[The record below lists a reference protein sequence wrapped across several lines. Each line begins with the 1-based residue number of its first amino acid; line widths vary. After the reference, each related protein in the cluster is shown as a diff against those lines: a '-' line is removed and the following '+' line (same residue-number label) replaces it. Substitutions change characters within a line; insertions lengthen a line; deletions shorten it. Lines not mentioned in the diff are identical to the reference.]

1 MNTGEGYKVITFPD
15 SQPHVVIDNP
25 EEFHSFSKVICSLTS
40 PGKIVELLLL
50 ADALKGIHQNIL
62 ELHIPYLL
70 GARYDRRIN
79 KGDSFDLKV
88 FADLINTIGAEVH
101 LYDPHSNVSELLIED
116 IVIHTNQSLV
126 EAYDK
131 EKAVLI
137 IPDAGAAKK
146 AEDYPKWNKNI
157 VDTVQ
162 CLKKRDL
169 QTGKVLGVEIFNGE
183 KCAGR
188 NCVIIDD
195 LCDGGRTF
203 TAIVEELRVQGWI
216 PDHMTL
222 IVTHGIFSKGFA
234 DLSKCFDHII
244 TSTSYHDAT
253 PGEYKPSDSFGGMK
267 VKVVEFD
274 YNDPFQLNKDE
285 Y

>member
-1 MNTGEGYKVITFPD
+1 MRVINMNTGEGYKLITFPD
-15 SQPHVVIDNP
+15 SQPHVVID
-25 EEFHSFSKVICSLTS
+25 EEDHFSFCTRVICSLTS
-40 PGKIVELLLL
+40 PGKLVELLLVS
-50 ADALKGIHQNIL
+50 DALNGIDQEIL

-88 FADLINTIGAEVH
+88 FADLINSVNAQVH
-101 LYDPHSNVSELLIED
+101 LYDPHSNVAELLIKN
-116 IVIHTNQSLV
+116 VVVHTNEPLV
-126 EAYDK
+126 EAYEK
-131 EKAVLI
+131 ENAVLI

-146 AEDYPKWNKNI
+146 AEKYPDWNTNI
-157 VDTVQ
+157 VDTML

-203 TAIVEELRVQGWI
+203 TAIVDELRAQGWI

-222 IVTHGIFSKGFA
+222 IVTHGLFSNGFLE
-234 DLSKCFDHII
+234 LSKRFDHII
-244 TSTSYHDAT
+244 TSNTYLHQKGT
-253 PGEYKPSDSFGGMK
+253 YKPDDSGGGMK
-267 VKVVEFD
+267 VQVVEYDFNPTD
-274 YNDPFQLNKDE
+274 HD
-285 Y
+285 